1 MVGTQTDFD
10 TLLEL
15 CGHEHRR
22 IVLGTLLD
30 ERRALTTRDLSKA
43 IVEYNHHT
51 PLRDVPGETMTRIRT
66 ELHHVH
72 VPKLVAAGLVE
83 HDADRELVEPTAAFQ
98 EMAPRLTTI
107 LSADPELDAPFDA

>member
-1 MVGTQTDFD
+1 MVGIQMEFD
-10 TLLEL
+10 TLLDL

-22 IVLGTLLD
+22 IVLATLLD

-43 IVEYNHHT
+43 IVEYNHHAQ
-51 PLRDVPGETMTRIRT
+51 LREVSGEAMTRIRT

-83 HDADRELVEPTAAFQ
+83 YDADRELVEPTAEFQ
-98 EMAPRLTTI
+98 EVAPRMTKI
-107 LSADPELDAPFDA
+107 LSADPELEAPLDA